1 MKFEFDEIIK
11 ITKNRVNITKLN
23 WIKKNSFLDGFL
35 KKKSNM
41 REKEFLKHKFESLKL
56 SVFIGLFGWLVIG
69 LFEKNIF
76 RSFAFATIFSTIIF
90 VIILQ
95 VPLAKKKK
103 DTKKFEAGLPFF
115 LLNLS
120 TEIMTGKSFSH
131 ALKDSCKEEDFVTKE
146 FLVVFEDTEKG
157 LSFEEALNK
166 MNKKFDSLT
175 VKRALS
181 NLSNIHRHGKK
192 DVVSIKKLAQ
202 ELLMKQR
209 IESKEFSSKMVM
221 YSLVFIAVSA
231 IVPAMFQSFILIG
244 SYFMALSFTA
254 EQVFIIIVV
263 LFPIIDVGIL
273 MMINNK
279 TPEFLKN

>member
-1 MKFEFDEIIK
+1 MKIE
-11 ITKNRVNITKLN
+11 L
-23 WIKKNSFLDGFL
+23 KKSFLESFL
-35 KKKSNM
+35 KKKINL
-41 REKEFLKHKFESLKL
+41 RENEFIKYKMYSLKT

-69 LFEKNIF
+69 LFEKNILK
-76 RSFAFATIFSTIIF
+76 SFAFATIFTIIVF
-90 VIILQ
+90 VIFLQ
-95 VPLAKKKK
+95 IPLAKKKK
-103 DTKKFEAGLPFF
+103 NTKKFEAELPLF
-115 LLNLS
+115 LLHLS

-131 ALKDSCKEEDFVTKE
+131 ALKDSCKEEGFVAKE
-146 FLVVFEDTEKG
+146 FLVVIEDTQKG
-157 LSFEEALNK
+157 LSFEESLNK

-175 VKRALS
+175 VKRSLS

-192 DVVSIKKLAQ
+192 DIVSIKKLAQ

-273 MMINNK
+273 TIINNK